1 MNMRLVGPT
10 ANRRA
15 SDFEARLQRVAVL
28 DDDSLSDVIADEAP
42 RGPGLE
48 LSLFLRAVPDIRSR
62 PVVLDCAI
70 EVCLE
75 SRAIVTGN
83 LQAAADGLA
92 ADYPDLR
99 KEIEIACRLGSRML
113 STTDLVEKIAN
124 PEPLRLPLEVGPNIG
139 RGQRRSQLQ
148 QCLGAGS
155 EGAVYLALD
164 LALSPQG
171 HQTWVA
177 VKRLHAAGS
186 HDEAAKAR
194 RVNHENVVRSLDAFD
209 GDRGETFYVFEHV
222 PGGTLQTVRDG
233 TPGRFDARTAV
244 QILIGVASG
253 VQAAH
258 AVGLVHRDLKPANV
272 LMVGGVPKVAD
283 FGIAQRVT
291 LEPKGES
298 GGSFAFKSPQQFR
311 DCPASQQDDV
321 YSLGALLYW
330 LLTGSFANGA
340 TVPEALARLSGD
352 GSDVPRLRALRPDVD
367 MDLEAICGRALDF
380 EIGARYRSADAMIA
394 DMRLWLEHRPLGW
407 SRSPVHRRLGLS
419 VRRHPVLWLAG
430 VSAAGLTTLGAMF
443 VVQRMADAEARKQQA
458 ELSGLRIEQDV
469 LKDRANRA
477 AVAGTLVQSVLIQ
490 SRPDS
495 AASNWINAATFLEAA
510 AGSELFGD
518 MKKNQLLWDK
528 RIDLA
533 EIALERATKAGT
545 RDSLESLLVE
555 SALSV
560 WLIRAERGADAL
572 DHIDRIAP
580 IWRRLLQPEDA
591 WLKELA
597 AYRAGAA
604 VVAVNPTDQ
613 DADRLR
619 RERLQEAEAAV
630 AKLEVVPRPI
640 ELMIERLRELTLGK
654 AERSRTR

>member
-1 MNMRLVGPT
+1 MKMRLVKPT
-10 ANRRA
+10 ADRRA
-15 SDFEARLQRVAVL
+15 ADFESRLQRVAVL
-28 DDDSLSDVIADEAP
+28 DDDSLSDVIADESP

-75 SRAIVTGN
+75 SRAMVTGN
-83 LQAAADGLA
+83 LQAAAEGLA
-92 ADYPDLR
+92 GDYPELR

-124 PEPLRLPLEVGPNIG
+124 PEPLRLPLEVGPSIG
-139 RGQRRSQLQ
+139 RGRRRYQLQ

-222 PGGTLQTVRDG
+222 PGGTLQSVRDG
-233 TPGRFDARTAV
+233 TPGRFDARVAV

-258 AVGLVHRDLKPANV
+258 TVGLVHRDLKPGNI
-272 LMVGGVPKVAD
+272 LMAGGVPKVAD

-291 LEPKGES
+291 FEPKGDS

-311 DCPASQQDDV
+311 DSPASQQDDV
-321 YSLGALLYW
+321 YSLGALLFW

-340 TVPEALARLSGD
+340 TVAEALTRLSGD
-352 GSDVPRLRALRPDVD
+352 GSDVPRLRALRPDLDV
-367 MDLEAICGRALDF
+367 DLEAICGRAIEF
-380 EIGARYRSADAMIA
+380 EVGARYRSADAMIA

-419 VRRHPVLWLAG
+419 VRRHPVLWLGG
-430 VSAAGLTTLGAMF
+430 VAATGLTTLGAMF
-443 VVQRMADAEARKQQA
+443 VVQSMADAEARKKQA
-458 ELSGLRIEQDV
+458 ELSSLRIEQDV

-518 MKKNQLLWDK
+518 MKKNQLMWDK

-533 EIALERATKAGT
+533 EIALERAAKAGT
-545 RDSLESLLVE
+545 LDSLESLLLE
-555 SALSV
+555 SSLSV
-560 WLIRAERGADAL
+560 WLIRAERGVEAME
-572 DHIDRIAP
+572 HIDRITP
-580 IWRRLLQPEDA
+580 IWKRLLQPEDT

-604 VVAVNPTDQ
+604 VVAVNQTDEE
-613 DADRLR
+613 ADRLR
-619 RERLQEAEAAV
+619 RERLKEAEAAV

-640 ELMIERLRELTLGK
+640 ELMMERLRELTLGK
-654 AERSRTR
+654 PSKYRSR

>member
-1 MNMRLVGPT
+1 MKMRLVNPT
-10 ANRRA
+10 TDRRA
-15 SDFEARLQRVAVL
+15 ADFEARLQRVAVL
-28 DDDSLSDVIADEAP
+28 DDDSLSDIIADEAP

-75 SRAIVTGN
+75 SRAILTGN
-83 LQAAADGLA
+83 LNAAAEGLA
-92 ADYPDLR
+92 GDYPELR
-99 KEIEIACRLGSRML
+99 EEIEIACRLGSRML
-113 STTDLVEKIAN
+113 STTELVEKIAN
-124 PEPLRLPLEVGPNIG
+124 PEPLRLPLEVGPSIG
-139 RGQRRSQLQ
+139 RGRRRYQLQ

-209 GDRGETFYVFEHV
+209 GDHGETFYVFEHV
-222 PGGTLQTVRDG
+222 PGGTLQSLRDG

-258 AVGLVHRDLKPANV
+258 TVGLVHRDLKPGNI
-272 LMVGGVPKVAD
+272 LMVGGIPKIAD

-291 LEPKGES
+291 FEPKGES

-311 DCPASQQDDV
+311 DYPASQQDDV
-321 YSLGALLYW
+321 YSLGAILFW

-340 TVPEALARLSGD
+340 TVAEALARLSGD
-352 GSDVPRLRALRPDVD
+352 GSDLPQLRHLRPDLD
-367 MDLEAICGRALDF
+367 ADLEAICRRALEF
-380 EIGARYRSADAMIA
+380 EAGARYRSADAMIA

-407 SRSPVHRRLGLS
+407 SRSPIHRRLGLS
-419 VRRHPVLWLAG
+419 VRRHPILWLGG
-430 VSAAGLTTLGAMF
+430 VAAAGFTTLGAMF
-443 VVQRMADAEARKQQA
+443 VVQSMADAEARKQQA
-458 ELSGLRIEQDV
+458 ELSSLRIEQDV

-477 AVAGTLVQSVLIQ
+477 AIAGTLVQTVLIQ

-495 AASNWINAATFLEAA
+495 VASNWINAATFLEAA

-518 MKKNQLLWDK
+518 AKKNQLLWDK

-533 EIALERATKAGT
+533 EIALERASEAGT
-545 RDSLESLLVE
+545 RDSLESLLIE
-555 SALSV
+555 SSLCV
-560 WLIRAERGADAL
+560 WLIRSERGTEAIE
-572 DHIDRIAP
+572 HIDRITP

-604 VVAVNPTDQ
+604 VVAVNQADAQ
-613 DADRLR
+613 ADRLR

-630 AKLEVVPRPI
+630 AKLQVVPRPI
-640 ELMIERLRELTLGK
+640 ELMMERLRELTLGK
-654 AERSRTR
+654 PAKYRPR